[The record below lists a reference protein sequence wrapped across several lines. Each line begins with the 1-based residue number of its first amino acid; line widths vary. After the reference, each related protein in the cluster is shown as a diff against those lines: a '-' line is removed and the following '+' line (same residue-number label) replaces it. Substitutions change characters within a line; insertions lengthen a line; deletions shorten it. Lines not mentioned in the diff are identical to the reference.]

1 MLKGSDA
8 SDVQSNCHI
17 YFPANGETKINCTG
31 FSGYAWV
38 GKGGAGRTFLPLHV
52 VLLCLEGLSVVPV
65 CQRRLDMS
73 QHSASAISIIAS
85 MHPCKQPVSV
95 HHASFCFLRAPGLLW
110 LLKPAQGL
118 LVSLLRVAR
127 AGLNPMLRAVWCCT
141 LCARLCFSQAAEA
154 HGDKQQ
160 LSLLQNK

>member
-8 SDVQSNCHI
+8 SDVQSNCHV
-17 YFPANGETKINCTG
+17 YFPANGEAKINCTG

-38 GKGGAGRTFLPLHV
+38 GKGGAARTFLPLHV
-52 VLLCLEGLSVVPV
+52 VSLCLKGLSVVPV

-95 HHASFCFLRAPGLLW
+95 HHASFCFLPAPGLLW
-110 LLKPAQGL
+110 LFKPAQGL
-118 LVSLLRVAR
+118 LVSLL
-127 AGLNPMLRAVWCCT
+127 
-141 LCARLCFSQAAEA
+141 
-154 HGDKQQ
+154 
-160 LSLLQNK
+160 